1 MNIEQYGIYILYTL
15 IYIGYA
21 VVLKYVLNFMSSQH
35 YDADDQLA
43 NGNLAVGLRRTGA
56 QFGLAIAM
64 MGVLSGGT
72 TGSLTQ
78 DLMNSAL
85 YGLAATM
92 FMVSTLI
99 LTDKLVTPGIDNLK
113 QLKENNTSV
122 GMVELGMLVST
133 GIISY
138 SSIYGEAG
146 GLLSTL
152 AYFVIGQ
159 VTLVVLIVVYEKVFT
174 RHFDI
179 VSQIGKG
186 NLSAGVYLG
195 GKLIAYALIL
205 KSAIVGN
212 GGSAELSDM
221 VVEYIFL
228 AVSGMLILYLFEF
241 VIDLVI
247 VTSSSM
253 KEILNEDRIIPA
265 VQLSSIKIGMA
276 LILSNA
282 IL

>member
-64 MGVLSGGT
+64 MGVLSGGA

-122 GMVELGMLVST
+122 GMVELGMLVAT

-138 SSIYGEAG
+138 SSIYGETG

-159 VTLVVLIVVYEKVFT
+159 ATLVVLIVVYEKVFT

-179 VSQIGKG
+179 VSHVGKG

-212 GGSAELSDM
+212 ESSAELSDM
-221 VVEYIFL
+221 AMEYIVL

-247 VTSSSM
+247 VTSSNM

-265 VQLSSIKIGMA
+265 VQMSAIKIGMA

>member
-1 MNIEQYGIYILYTL
+1 MNIDQYGIYILYTL

-64 MGVLSGGT
+64 MGVLSGGAA
-72 TGSLTQ
+72 GSLTQ
-78 DLMNSAL
+78 DLMSSAL

-92 FMVSTLI
+92 FMVSSLI
-99 LTDKLVTPGIDNLK
+99 LTDRLVTPGIDNLQ
-113 QLKENNTSV
+113 QLKKNNASV

-133 GIISY
+133 GIIAY
-138 SSIYGEAG
+138 SSIYGEGG

-159 VTLVVLIVVYEKVFT
+159 ATLVALIVVYEKVFI

-205 KSAIVGN
+205 KSAIAGN
-212 GGSAELSDM
+212 GGSVEVGDM
-221 VVEYIFL
+221 VVEYLFL
-228 AVSGMLILYLFEF
+228 AVSGMLILYVFEF

-247 VTSSSM
+247 VTSSSV

-265 VQLSSIKIGMA
+265 VQLSATKIGMA